1 LQEKDLRESRTFVAS
16 VALVASTCASAQ
28 LVYTGETFTFDDGGA
43 TLLSNTTGY
52 TGGAAGGIAFFDRN
66 DSYSYRLSRGDVA
79 NTFQFSAYY
88 SIQIGSVAVEISP
101 MQFTWNG
108 ISIVTGGTANDRVVM
123 VSTWEIVRVED
134 ANGNGQFD
142 PGETTFD
149 ISFSNGTGMSNIVG
163 EGAVVYNIGG
173 GGAPSKVLAANT
185 VYAAVNT
192 NVGTA
197 DYSIGSSDAD
207 IVVSQEML
215 DPPYNG
221 HQFKINYNPVPEPTS
236 LLALGL
242 GAFFLQRRKKTA

>member
-1 LQEKDLRESRTFVAS
+1 LTESRTFVAL

-28 LVYTGETFTFDDGGA
+28 LVYTGETFTVDDGGA

-52 TGGAAGGIAFFDRN
+52 TGGASGGIAFFDRN
-66 DSYSYRLSRGDVA
+66 DSYSYRLSRGNVA

-88 SIQIGSVAVEISP
+88 SMKIGPVAVEISP
-101 MQFTWNG
+101 VQFTWNG

-123 VSTWEIVRVED
+123 VSTWEIVRVAD

-149 ISFSNGTGMSNIVG
+149 ISFSNGTWMSDIVG
-163 EGAVVYNIGG
+163 EGEVIYNIGG
-173 GGAPSKVLAANT
+173 GGAPSNVLAANT

-197 DYSIGSSDAD
+197 DYLIGSSDPE
-207 IVVSQEML
+207 IVVIQEML

-221 HQFKINYNPVPEPTS
+221 HQFKISYNPVPEPTS

-242 GAFFLQRRKKTA
+242 GVVFLRRREKAA